1 MKVEQ
6 IYTGCLAEATY
17 FIQSSG
23 EALVIDPLRETAPYI
38 KKAKENNVKIKYIF
52 LTHFHADFV
61 SGHVDLAKKSGAT
74 IVFGPNATADFD
86 FYSAKDNEE
95 FKLGKLKIKLLH
107 TPGHT
112 MESST
117 YLLHDENGNPHCI
130 FTGDT
135 LFIGDV
141 GRPDLA
147 VKSNF
152 SEEDL
157 AGLLYDSLRNKI
169 MPLDDNIIVYPAHG
183 AGSACGKNMSK
194 ETFDTLGNQKLLNY
208 ALKSDMSKTEF
219 IKELTTDLAKPPK
232 YFPKN
237 VLMNQ
242 SVNVEIDS
250 ILKKGTIAIDANS
263 FSKFNSDGSIL
274 TLDCRTQKDFSESHI
289 PNSLFIGLNGA
300 FAPWVGTLISD
311 INQSIILVCPEGKE
325 EEAVTRLARIGYD
338 NSIGFLHGGIQSWI
352 DAGFKTDSVLSIQ
365 PSILEKQYNSISN
378 LIDIRKPGEYNSE
391 HIKDIENLP
400 LDSIYETMD
409 KYNPEKTYHIHCQG
423 GYRSMIASSILK
435 ANGIHNVIDI
445 AGGFKLIK
453 DTTDLEMVTQQCSSN
468 K

>member
-17 FIQSSG
+17 FIQSNG

-38 KKAKENNVKIKYIF
+38 QKAKENNVKIKYIF

-169 MPLDDNIIVYPAHG
+169 MPLDDNIIVYPAMVQV
-183 AGSACGKNMSK
+183 SLWKNMSK

-263 FSKFNSDGSIL
+263 FEKLNSDASIL
-274 TLDCRTQKDFSESHI
+274 TLDCRTQKDFSKSHI

-325 EEAVTRLARIGYD
+325 QEAVTRLARIGYD
-338 NSIGFLHGGIQSWI
+338 NSIGFLDGGIKSWI
-352 DAGFKTDSVLSIQ
+352 DAGFETDSVLSIQ
-365 PSILEKQYNSISN
+365 PSTLEKKYSTISN
-378 LIDIRKPGEYNSE
+378 LVDIRKPGEYNSE

-400 LDSIYETMD
+400 LDAIYESMD

-468 K
+468 N